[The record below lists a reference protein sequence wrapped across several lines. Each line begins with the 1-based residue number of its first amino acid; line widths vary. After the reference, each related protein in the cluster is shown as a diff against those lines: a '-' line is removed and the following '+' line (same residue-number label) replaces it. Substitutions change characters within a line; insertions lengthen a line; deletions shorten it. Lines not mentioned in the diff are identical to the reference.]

1 MVTLLQKEETYE
13 VTYEGVDYMVTIMT
27 DFNGNIGY
35 AQYDVFGPNGEILD
49 TELELKVA
57 RYTEENIK

>member
-27 DFNGNIGY
+27 DAESGY
-35 AQYDVFGPNGEILD
+35 FQYDVFGPNGEILD

-57 RYTEENIK
+57 QYTEENIK